1 MRHPTPLTPPRRVA
15 WRSSAG
21 AGRPESSKAGH
32 LMHPTHLTHPHLA
45 ARRRLGVALDDLFDV
60 FHGMTAHPDEHNCSC
75 HWGSAEEVALLKTP
89 DVELEPDL
97 LRRSWEA
104 LDWTDHAAVL
114 RRILPQFATALVAGR
129 VRPLSGLEEAGYSFA
144 RGRWQRWPDEQ
155 NRAVSEFLHAWWV
168 QSLTDP
174 DAAVPAHQVFAMCAE
189 ASGTL
194 RPWLADWETHPREPQ
209 RPTSR
214 RGGRGVGVRTP
225 GRQPAVARPLARA
238 RRGGTARR
246 TGRLAAGP
254 RRDATAHLGRTGGPA
269 APDTAARPH
278 RRGPLDV
285 PPLARPP
292 LLTTRRPVTF
302 GRPGRGR
309 DRVRSCPPS
318 GACRQQVRS
327 AGTRCPSDWSP
338 AVRGG

>member
-1 MRHPTPLTPPRRVA
+1 
-15 WRSSAG
+15 
-21 AGRPESSKAGH
+21 
-32 LMHPTHLTHPHLA
+32 MHPTHLTHPHLA

-194 RPWLADWETHPREPQ
+194 RPWLADWETHPGNLSDR
-209 RPTSR
+209 
-214 RGGRGVGVRTP
+214 
-225 GRQPAVARPLARA
+225 
-238 RRGGTARR
+238 
-246 TGRLAAGP
+246 RLAEAAGEWEYALLGDSLP
-254 RRDATAHLGRTGGPA
+254 WHVHWPEHDEEGLRAELVGWLLGHAATRLRT
-269 APDTAARPH
+269 
-278 RRGPLDV
+278 
-285 PPLARPP
+285 
-292 LLTTRRPVTF
+292 
-302 GRPGRGR
+302 
-309 DRVRSCPPS
+309 S
-318 GACRQQVRS
+318 GAPADLQHRIQLLALTGEARW
-327 AGTRCPSDWSP
+327 TSP
-338 AVRGG
+338 HWPGHRY